1 MYFFQVY
8 QLLSSRVTPCLLV
21 AMQIPTQIYH
31 VDFWHGTV
39 YASGVVHSIV
49 SNISNNLL
57 LLRTYTFMLVISRKH

>member
-49 SNISNNLL
+49 NNNFC
-57 LLRTYTFMLVISRKH
+57 TYIHFYACDFT